1 LASGRV
7 LFSLGGTMVDV
18 KQAHNTLRQVLRSLK
33 LNADEHDA
41 LHQCLEVLYAA
52 AMEQK
57 EEDNG

>member
-1 LASGRV
+1 
-7 LFSLGGTMVDV
+7 MVDV